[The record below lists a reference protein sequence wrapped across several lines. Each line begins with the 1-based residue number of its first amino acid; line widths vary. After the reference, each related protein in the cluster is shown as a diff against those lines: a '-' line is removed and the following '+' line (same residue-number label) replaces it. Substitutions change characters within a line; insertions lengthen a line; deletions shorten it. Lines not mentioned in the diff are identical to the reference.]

1 LNKEVLNTAIQ
12 DFINNNLNSD
22 ISSLLLKGTAFDTVD
37 TKEIIEQIE
46 AKKKS
51 ENKLPTWFNTPNIYY
66 PNKLNIEQ
74 TSSEITAQY
83 KSQLVSGSSLIDLTG
98 GLGVDSYYFSKTI
111 KSVTHCEVN
120 SRLSNIASYNF
131 EQLTAFN
138 INTTNED
145 GLEYLRNTRKVYDW
159 IYIDPSRRHNTKG
172 KVFYLKDCLPNITE
186 HIDSLFKHS
195 NNILIKASPMLDITV
210 GLSELKFVKEIHI
223 VAINNDVK
231 ELLFI
236 LENGYQETIGV
247 KTINIRKNTDETF
260 AFNLNEEEHTV
271 ATFGDLQN
279 YLYEPNAAILKS
291 GAFKIVSHKLKVDKL
306 HKHSHLYTS
315 TELIDFPG
323 RRFKI
328 LEAIPYN
335 KKLVEKSLKNKKASI
350 STRNFPETTN
360 QIKKKFKIKDG
371 GNLYVFF
378 TTNFNNEK
386 IVILCN
392 KA

>member
-1 LNKEVLNTAIQ
+1 MNKEVLNTAIQ
-12 DFINNNLNSD
+12 NFINNNLNSD

-98 GLGVDSYYFSKTI
+98 GLGVDVYYFSKTI

-159 IYIDPSRRHNTKG
+159 IYIDPSRRHDIKG
-172 KVFYLKDCLPNITE
+172 KVFYLKDCLPNVTE
-186 HIDSLFKHS
+186 HIDSLFKYS
-195 NNILIKASPMLDITV
+195 NNILIKASPMLDISV
-210 GLSELKFVKEIHI
+210 GLSELRFVKEIHI

-260 AFNLNEEEHTV
+260 AFNLNEEAHAE
-271 ATFGDLQN
+271 ATFGDLQS
-279 YLYEPNAAILKS
+279 YLYEPNSAILKS
-291 GAFKIVSHKLKVDKL
+291 GAFKTLSHKLKVNKL
-306 HKHSHLYTS
+306 QKHSHLYTS

-328 LEAIPYN
+328 LETIPYN
-335 KKLVEKSLKNKKASI
+335 KKLVEKVLKNKKANI
-350 STRNFPETTN
+350 STRNFTETAS
-360 QIKKKFKIKDG
+360 QLKKKFKIKDG

-378 TTNFNNEK
+378 TTNVNNEK
-386 IVILCN
+386 IVVLCN